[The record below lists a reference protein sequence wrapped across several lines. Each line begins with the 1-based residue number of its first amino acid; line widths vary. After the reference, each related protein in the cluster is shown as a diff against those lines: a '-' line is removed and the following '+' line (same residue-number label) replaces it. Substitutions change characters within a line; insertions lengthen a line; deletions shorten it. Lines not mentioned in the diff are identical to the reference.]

1 MGPLAII
8 RLSCHL
14 PAETRGIASALAD
27 PPRLR
32 TSPRRRGRGLLR
44 EDVPE
49 RPPARRA
56 REARPARDGFRQ
68 DRGREGG
75 LGAEP
80 LRDRAL
86 ADRSGAIRAGGA
98 LPDRRA

>member
-14 PAETRGIASALAD
+14 PAETRGIASAVAD

-32 TSPRRRGRGLLR
+32 TSPRGRGRGLLR

-49 RPPARRA
+49 RPPTPA
-56 REARPARDGFRQ
+56 ARDARSQGDGLRQ
-68 DRGREGG
+68 DRRRQGG
-75 LGAEP
+75 LGTEP

-86 ADRSGAIRAGGA
+86 SDRPGTVRAGGA
-98 LPDRRA
+98 LP